1 MSIVTWFLDLLYPPR
16 CTICRKLLRE
26 KETDFCAECRT
37 KLSILEAPIKRG
49 EFFTQCYAVTAYSGD
64 VAASLKR
71 YKFQGMQQYAGA
83 YGRLIAM
90 QLLHMKAEFDILSWV
105 PVSKKRRRKRGFDQ
119 SELLARTV
127 ANELGV
133 SCVRTLEKVRDN
145 PAQSLLEGAE
155 QRRANVMNAYRSVEP
170 ERFVNRRVLLIDDIM
185 TTGATLSECSRILLT
200 EGAASVLCATVAVT
214 QLSNN

>member
-90 QLLHMKAEFDILSWV
+90 QLLRMQAAFDILTWV

-155 QRRANVMNAYRSVEP
+155 QRRANVMNAYRSIEP
-170 ERFVNRRVLLIDDIM
+170 EHFANRHVLLIDDIM

-200 EGAASVLCATVAVT
+200 AGAASVLCATVAVT

>member
-90 QLLHMKAEFDILSWV
+90 QLLRMQAAFDILSWV

-155 QRRANVMNAYRSVEP
+155 QRRANVINAYRSVEP
-170 ERFVNRRVLLIDDIM
+170 ERFANRHVLLIDDIM

-200 EGAASVLCATVAVT
+200 AGAASVLCATVAVT

>member
-1 MSIVTWFLDLLYPPR
+1 MSIITWFLDLLYPPR

-26 KETDFCAECRT
+26 KETDFCADCRT
-37 KLSILEAPIKRG
+37 KLVILDAPIKRG
-49 EFFTQCYAVTAYSGD
+49 EFFTQCYAVTAYAGD

-90 QLLHMKAEFDILSWV
+90 QLLHMNAEFDILSWV

-119 SELLARTV
+119 SYLLAKTV
-127 ANELGV
+127 ASELGI

-145 PAQSLLEGAE
+145 PSQSKLKGTEE
-155 QRRANVMNAYRSVEP
+155 RRANVINVYRAVEP
-170 ERFVNRRVLLIDDIM
+170 EHFMNRRVLLIDDIM

-200 EGAASVLCATVAVT
+200 EGAASVLCATVAAT

>member
-37 KLSILEAPIKRG
+37 KLPVLEAPIKRG
-49 EFFTQCYAVTAYSGD
+49 EFITRCYAVTSYSGD

-71 YKFQGMQQYAGA
+71 YKFRGMQQYAGA
-83 YGRLIAM
+83 YGRLLAM
-90 QLLHMKAEFDILSWV
+90 QLLRMKAEFDILTWV

-133 SCVRTLEKVRDN
+133 SCVRTLDKVRDN
-145 PAQSLLEGAE
+145 PSQSKLKGTEA
-155 QRRANVMNAYRSVEP
+155 RRANVINAYSSVEP
-170 ERFVNRRVLLIDDIM
+170 ERFVNRHVLLIDDIM

-200 EGAASVLCATVAVT
+200 AGAASVQCATVAVT

>member
-1 MSIVTWFLDLLYPPR
+1 MSVAAWLLDLLYPPR
-16 CTICRKLLRE
+16 CTICRKLLRRE
-26 KETDFCAECRT
+26 ETDFCAACRA
-37 KLSILEAPIKRG
+37 KLTILDAPIKRG

-71 YKFQGMQQYAGA
+71 FKFYGMQQYAGA

-90 QLLHMKAEFDILSWV
+90 QLLRMKAEFDILSWV
-105 PVSKKRRRKRGFDQ
+105 PISKKRRRKRGFDQ

-133 SCVRTLEKVRDN
+133 SCERTLEKVRDN
-145 PAQSLLEGAE
+145 PAQSLRKGAE
-155 QRRANVMNAYRSVEP
+155 ARRANVINAYRSVEA
-170 ERFVNRRVLLIDDIM
+170 ERFRNQRVLLIDDIM

-200 EGAASVLCATVAVT
+200 AGAASVLCATAAVT